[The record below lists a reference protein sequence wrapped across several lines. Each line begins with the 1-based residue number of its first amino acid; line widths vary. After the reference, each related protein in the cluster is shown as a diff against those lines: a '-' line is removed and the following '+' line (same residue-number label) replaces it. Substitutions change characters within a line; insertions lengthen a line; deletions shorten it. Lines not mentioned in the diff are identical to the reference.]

1 MTIRFGIIGCGMIA
15 NFHAKAL
22 CDLDEARLVGA
33 ASRSHESASRFAT
46 EQGIQAFD
54 SIENLIQSPEIDAVS
69 ICSPS
74 GAHLEAAVLAAKA
87 GKHVVI
93 EKPLEVTVDR
103 CNQIIAACEQAGVVL
118 STIFQSRFHKS
129 SQLLKQAVDEGRFG
143 TLALANAYVKWY
155 RTQDYYDSGA
165 WRGTWELDGGGALM
179 NQAIHNVDL
188 LQWVMGPVEEISAF
202 TSTLSHERI
211 EVEDTAVA
219 SLRFANGALGT
230 IEATTSAWPGS
241 LKRLEVYGSAG
252 SAVIEDADISQWKFA
267 EPQPLD
273 DEVLREFQSQNTTS
287 GGATDP
293 SAIDYSGHREQFRD
307 VIEAIH
313 EGRQPLINGPEA
325 KKSVEIICGIY
336 ESAKKGQPI
345 RLK

>member
-22 CDLDEARLVGA
+22 SDLAEAELVGA
-33 ASRSHESASRFAT
+33 ASRSADSAERFAS
-46 EQGIQAFD
+46 ENQIQAYD
-54 SIENLIQSPEIDAVS
+54 TIEKLIEAPEIDAVS

-74 GAHLEAAVLAAKA
+74 GAHLDAAVAAANA

-103 CNQIIAACEQAGVVL
+103 CNQIIDACDRGGVVL

-129 SQLLKQAVDEGRFG
+129 SQLLKQAVDQGRFG
-143 TLALANAYVKWY
+143 TLSLGNAYVKWY

-165 WRGTWELDGGGALM
+165 WRGTWDLDGGGALM

-202 TSTLSHERI
+202 TSTRSHERI

-219 SLRFANGALGT
+219 SLRFASGALGT

-241 LKRLEVYGSAG
+241 LKRLEIYGSTG
-252 SAVIEDADISQWKFA
+252 SAVIEDADISQWQFSDSDS
-267 EPQPLD
+267 Q
-273 DEVLREFQSQNTTS
+273 DETVIREFQSQNTTS

-293 SAIDYSGHREQFRD
+293 AAIDYSGHREQFRD
-307 VIEAIH
+307 VVEAIQQ
-313 EGRQPLINGPEA
+313 GRQPLINGPEA
-325 KKSVEIICGIY
+325 IKSVEIICGIY
-336 ESAKKGQPI
+336 ESARKGQPI
-345 RLK
+345 RLR